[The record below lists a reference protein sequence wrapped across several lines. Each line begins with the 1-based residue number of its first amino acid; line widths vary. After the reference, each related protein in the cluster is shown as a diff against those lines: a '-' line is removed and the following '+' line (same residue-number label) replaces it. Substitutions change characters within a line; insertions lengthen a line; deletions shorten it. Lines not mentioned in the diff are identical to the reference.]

1 MAELRAKMSEFLVD
15 WRDDV
20 NASWRALLDGVE
32 PALNAIGP
40 ALTLMDNET
49 IFPGRKGSPAPGARP
64 DSHVFRAL
72 DGVRPR
78 DVTAVVLGQ
87 DPYPMASRATGRSF
101 EQGDLPA
108 WSPDRKKVA
117 ESLRRI
123 LQIVAHFRKGDARYL
138 HGDPAWPDVVAD
150 IDASQLDIA
159 APRKFFDAWQKQ
171 GVLCLNAGLTLSR
184 FQKDVQQAHFA
195 LWRPVVQRILTT
207 LATRKKGS
215 VVFLLWGGVAQKTFN
230 ELGILDAADAAGTRN
245 RVAVVTHVHP
255 AAEDKQGQPRFF
267 TLPNTFTAA
276 NEKLT
281 QIGGPAIQW

>member
-1 MAELRAKMSEFLVD
+1 MAILRTEMKKFLAD
-15 WRDDV
+15 WQDDV
-20 NASWRALLDGVE
+20 NASWRSVLDGVE
-32 PALNAIGP
+32 PALSAIDNK
-40 ALTLMDNET
+40 LTLEEKET
-49 IFPGRKGSPAPGARP
+49 IFPGRKGSPAAGARA

-123 LQIVAHFRKGDARYL
+123 LQIVANFRSGEARYHDGDA
-138 HGDPAWPDVVAD
+138 AWSGVVED
-150 IDASQLDIA
+150 IDAKKLDFGV
-159 APRKFFDAWQKQ
+159 PRAFFDNWQQQ

-184 FQKDVQQAHFA
+184 FKPDVQQAHFA
-195 LWRPVVQRILTT
+195 LWRPVVQRILTS

-245 RVAVVTHVHP
+245 RVGVVKHVHP
-255 AAEDKQGQPRFF
+255 AAEDKTGKPRFF
-267 TLPNTFTAA
+267 GAPNTFTAA
-276 NEKLT
+276 NENLAT
-281 QIGGPAIQW
+281 IGGTAIKW